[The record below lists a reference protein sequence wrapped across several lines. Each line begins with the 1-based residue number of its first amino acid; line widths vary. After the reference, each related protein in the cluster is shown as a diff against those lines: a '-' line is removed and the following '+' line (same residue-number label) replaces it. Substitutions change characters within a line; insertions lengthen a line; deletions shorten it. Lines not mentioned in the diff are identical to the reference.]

1 MLSTLGAVSIT
12 FERNHTVEDLHVT
25 DTIRDNDDHAE
36 QPGDE
41 PSIFQRT
48 LELLRQ
54 TDEQR
59 LRDRLPAYFSD

>member
-1 MLSTLGAVSIT
+1 
-12 FERNHTVEDLHVT
+12 VEDLHVT